1 MIENKS
7 GPKIPLAIVALLI
20 SAFSIGTTEFVIMG
34 ILLDVATDLQVS
46 ISAAGLLI
54 SGYAIGVALG
64 GPVITFLTRQLPRK
78 KLLFRLMLVFIAG
91 NVLAVVAPNY
101 TVLMAARIVASFTHG
116 TFFGVGSVVATRL
129 VKQEQQSRAVAMMFA
144 GLTLANILGV
154 PLGTYIGHN
163 WGWRMTFG
171 FVSLL
176 GGISLGGI
184 ALLIPHLE
192 PDKPA
197 SLSQELQVLY
207 NKQVILAL
215 LMTVLG
221 FGGVFTAFTYIAP
234 LLTDI
239 TGFSEAAITPILL
252 LFGLG
257 MTIGNLIGGKLSD
270 WKLMP
275 SLAGM
280 LLLLAAIL
288 AGFTFTSHEKWAA
301 LLTIFLWGIAAFAIV
316 PALQMRVLA
325 VAKTAPSIAAALNI
339 SSFNLGNA
347 GGAFLGGLVI
357 NSSLGLNAIPMAA
370 ASVTFAGLMITLVS
384 WSFDRKTTVK
394 DHATTLDP
402 CSRKA

>member
-1 MIENKS
+1 MIENRS
-7 GPKIPLAIVALLI
+7 GQKIPLAIIALLI

-34 ILLDVATDLQVS
+34 ILLDVANDLQVS

-64 GPVITFLTRQLPRK
+64 GPVITSLTRQLSRK
-78 KLLFRLMLVFIAG
+78 RLLFRLMLVFVAG
-91 NVLAVVAPNY
+91 NLLAAVAPNY
-101 TVLMAARIVASFTHG
+101 TVLMVARIIASFTHG

-129 VKQEQQSRAVAMMFA
+129 VNQEQQSRAVAMMFA

-163 WGWRMTFG
+163 LGWRMTFG

-176 GGISLGGI
+176 GGVSLGSI
-184 ALLIPHLE
+184 ALLIPRLE
-192 PDKPA
+192 PDISA
-197 SLSQELQVLY
+197 NLRQELQVLY
-207 NKQVILAL
+207 DKQVILAL
-215 LMTVLG
+215 LTTVLG

-234 LLTDI
+234 ILIDI

-257 MTIGNLIGGKLSD
+257 MTIGNLAGGKLSD

-280 LLLLAAIL
+280 LLLLSTIL

-301 LLTIFLWGIAAFAIV
+301 LLTIFLWGIAGFAIV

-357 NSSLGLNAIPMAA
+357 NSSLGINAIPIVA
-370 ASVTFAGLMITLVS
+370 ASVTVAGLIITLVS
-384 WSFDRKTTVK
+384 WSFDRKTSGK
-394 DHATTLDP
+394 DHASVQIP
-402 CSRKA
+402 CSRC